1 MPYQKL
7 VIRLLHQINNGRGL
21 NEIPPRGVKEMKT
34 LQDNYTKALSQAKEL
49 PSHINGEL
57 QGHYK
62 FYVSDINQSFI
73 LLSGDQ
79 VTPVSVFEAMN
90 QRYRGATR
98 FYIKSM
104 PTYREDGNLLPM
116 KFWAKKLMFHKAW
129 SRNDI
134 EVIDVKF
141 NIVGIKRQTSHL
153 PAAVLIRD
161 IEFITNL

>member
-1 MPYQKL
+1 
-7 VIRLLHQINNGRGL
+7 
-21 NEIPPRGVKEMKT
+21 MKT

-62 FYVSDINQSFI
+62 FYVNDINQSVI
-73 LLSGDQ
+73 LLSSNP

-116 KFWAKKLMFHKAW
+116 KSWDKKLMFHKAW

-134 EVIDVKF
+134 EVNDVKF
-141 NIVGIKRQTSHL
+141 TIVGVKRPTFHL
-153 PAAVLIRD
+153 PAAILIRD
-161 IEFITNL
+161 IEFIINP